1 MIKQVLT
8 QELVQSLFIYDS
20 VSGSLVNKV
29 NKGRALAGAI
39 SGTTHKNGTIY
50 VRVLGKKEIAHRIIW
65 LYVSGRLLTEIDHV
79 DHDRSNNAWD
89 NLREVSHAQNML
101 NKPIY
106 KNSKTKCSGVSIDKR
121 CGKYRAYIQVNC
133 KQKSLGY
140 FDTLEQ
146 AVAVRSAA
154 LKEHKYHA
162 NHGK

>member
-1 MIKQVLT
+1 MIQQSLT

-20 VSGSLVNKV
+20 VSGLLINRV
-29 NKGRALAGAI
+29 NKGKALAGAI
-39 SGTTHKNGTIY
+39 SGTVHKNGTIY

-65 LYVSGRLLTEIDHV
+65 LYVNGYLPVEIDHI
-79 DHDRSNNAWD
+79 DHNRSNNAWN
-89 NLREVSHAQNML
+89 NLREVNHAQNML

-106 KNSKTKCSGVSIDKR
+106 KNSKTKCSGISIDKR

-133 KQKSLGY
+133 KQKGLGY

-146 AVAVRSAA
+146 AIAVRSTA
-154 LKEHKYHA
+154 LKEHRYHD